1 MFKSR
6 KIAGLML
13 MGALMSA
20 PVVEAQVPMPQQQQ
34 QQKIEVGDDEMSKF
48 ATIFQAIRMENNK
61 FQQEMMV
68 MMEEEG
74 MEVQRFNE
82 IHEASV
88 NSEVEVDAS
97 ADEKEKHQ
105 RILGKIEEKQVA
117 IQGDMEK
124 LISDEGMTVERYQ
137 EIAMHLPAD
146 PDLQE
151 QLRAALGG

>member
-1 MFKSR
+1 MFKSK

-34 QQKIEVGDDEMSKF
+34 QQKIEVTDDEMSKF

-61 FQQEMMV
+61 FQQEMMT

-82 IHEASV
+82 IHEATV
-88 NSEVEVDAS
+88 NPEVEVEAS
-97 ADEKEKHQ
+97 GEEKETHQ
-105 RILGKIEEKQVA
+105 RILGKIEEKQIA

-124 LISDEGMTVERYQ
+124 LIAAEGMTVDRYQ
-137 EIAMHLPAD
+137 EIAMHLPGD
-146 PDLQE
+146 PELQE
-151 QLRAALGG
+151 KLRVALGG